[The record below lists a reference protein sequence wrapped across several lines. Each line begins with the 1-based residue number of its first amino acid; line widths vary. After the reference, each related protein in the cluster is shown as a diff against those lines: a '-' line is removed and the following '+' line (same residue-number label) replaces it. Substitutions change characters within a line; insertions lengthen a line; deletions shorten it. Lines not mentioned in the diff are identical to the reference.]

1 MPLLI
6 CNEGADMKK
15 SLWCLLLGF
24 TFLFYLAGCDTD
36 DGRTIDP
43 ETVFQLYP
51 PDYGVIGYTENY
63 NITGTTGTIEPNTE
77 ETEVSGTYVS
87 LIGDIVLPDATVDT
101 FSESVSL
108 EVTSQNGAVT
118 INGIIWYD
126 SSTDEPEPVSLHET
140 ISGTGLPPQTLTATP
155 LEPIAILPPTAQVG
169 DSGTGTSWIYNDG
182 RISDSNWF
190 LEASR
195 RGGAWLTSE
204 STVYDGDTLLGYTY
218 TAVKIN
224 ERGERESI
232 YLELVDYVSN
242 FTMTISGDRTN

>member
-1 MPLLI
+1 
-6 CNEGADMKK
+6 MKK

-51 PDYGVIGYTENY
+51 PNYGVIGYTENY
-63 NITGTTGTIEPNTE
+63 NITGTIELNTE

-140 ISGTGLPPQTLTATP
+140 ISGTVLPPQTLTATP
-155 LEPIAILPPTAQVG
+155 LDISILPATAQVG

-182 RISDSNWF
+182 RISYSNWF

-204 STVYDGDTLLGYTY
+204 STVYDGNTLLRYTY

>member
-1 MPLLI
+1 
-6 CNEGADMKK
+6 MKK
-15 SLWCLLLGF
+15 SLWCLLLGY

-36 DGRTIDP
+36 DGRAIDP

-51 PDYGVIGYTENY
+51 PEYGAIGYTENY
-63 NITGTTGTIEPNTE
+63 NITGTIELNTE

-87 LIGDIVLPDATVDT
+87 LIGNIGLPDATVDT

-108 EVTSQNGAVT
+108 EVTSQNGAAT
-118 INGIIWYD
+118 ININGIIWYD
-126 SSTDEPEPVSLHET
+126 SSTDEPVYMHET
-140 ISGTGLPPQTLTATP
+140 ISGTVLPPQTITATP
-155 LEPIAILPPTAQVG
+155 LDISILPPTAKVG
-169 DSGTGTSWIYNDG
+169 DFGTGTSWIYNDG
-182 RISDSNWF
+182 RTSDSNWF
-190 LEASR
+190 LQASR

-204 STVYDGDTLLGYTY
+204 STVNDGDTLLREYIHS
-218 TAVKIN
+218 VKIN

>member
-1 MPLLI
+1 
-6 CNEGADMKK
+6 MKK
-15 SLWCLLLGF
+15 SLWCLLLGY

-36 DGRTIDP
+36 DGRIVDP
-43 ETVFQLYP
+43 DTEFQLYP
-51 PDYGVIGYTENY
+51 PDYGEIGYTENY
-63 NITGTTGTIEPNTE
+63 NITTWTTGTIEPNTIE
-77 ETEVSGTYVS
+77 RETEVSGTYVS
-87 LIGDIVLPDATVDT
+87 LIGNIGLPDATVDT

-126 SSTDEPEPVSLHET
+126 SSTNEPVYRHET
-140 ISGTGLPPQTLTATP
+140 ISGTVLPPQTITATP
-155 LEPIAILPPTAQVG
+155 LDISILPPTAKVG
-169 DSGTGTSWIYNDG
+169 DFGTGTSWIYNDG
-182 RISDSNWF
+182 RRSDSNWF

-204 STVYDGDTLLGYTY
+204 STVNDGDTLLREYIHS
-218 TAVKIN
+218 VKIN